1 MIAESIIL
9 KGTQSGSIQDSL
21 PVLVYHWKAVLYEDF
36 RFRSLYYSK
45 KKISKCSPHLG
56 NHGKI
61 CDTQK

>member
-1 MIAESIIL
+1 MIAESVIL

-45 KKISKCSPHLG
+45 KI
-56 NHGKI
+56 I
-61 CDTQK
+61 

>member
-45 KKISKCSPHLG
+45 KKISNAVRLG

>member
-1 MIAESIIL
+1 MIAKSIIL

-21 PVLVYHWKAVLYEDF
+21 PVLVYHWKAVPYENF

-45 KKISKCSPHLG
+45 KKISKYSPRLG